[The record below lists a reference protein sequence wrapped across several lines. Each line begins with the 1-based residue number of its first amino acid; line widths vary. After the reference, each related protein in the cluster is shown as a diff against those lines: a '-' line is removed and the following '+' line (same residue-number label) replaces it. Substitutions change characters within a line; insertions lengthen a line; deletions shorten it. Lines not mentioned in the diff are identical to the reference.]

1 MTLQEFLK
9 EKGLRPAHVAQKIGV
24 SRQAIEKY
32 GRGHNPFVSTME
44 KVAAAMTE
52 LGVPTKAIDIIRA
65 LHPETEELDDEN
77 RGESA

>member
-24 SRQAIEKY
+24 SLEAIEKY

-44 KVAAAMTE
+44 KVAQAMTE

-65 LHPETEELDDEN
+65 LHPETEDPADKDK
-77 RGESA
+77 SA

>member
-1 MTLQEFLK
+1 MTLQEFLR

-32 GRGHNPFVSTME
+32 GRGHNPLVATVE
-44 KVAAAMTE
+44 KVAQAMTE

-65 LHPETEELDDEN
+65 LHPETEDPADEN